1 MRENCQTYHRG
12 IAYGKFTCIQ
22 VDIVTKVRAMQA
34 KLLTDEDFR
43 NIAAFHTVT
52 EVAAYL
58 KEHPGYRNVLADMD
72 ENRLHRGEIEKLLV
86 QSLYSDYTR
95 LLPFF
100 RNGSEKI
107 PGALSEALRDESDQL
122 LSAYCIQPLS
132 EAF

>member
-1 MRENCQTYHRG
+1 MGNLL
-12 IAYGKFTCIQ
+12 AYSG
-22 VDIVTKVRAMQA
+22 IVTKVRAMQA
-34 KLLTDEDFR
+34 KLLTDEDFQ

-95 LLPFF
+95 LYRFS
-100 RNGSEKI
+100 GM
-107 PGALSEALRDESDQL
+107 DQKKFLDSTTIRSL
-122 LSAYCIQPLS
+122 LIWIIRKYSSTNIRISPS
-132 EAF
+132 IN

>member
-1 MRENCQTYHRG
+1 MGNLL
-12 IAYGKFTCIQ
+12 AYSG
-22 VDIVTKVRAMQA
+22 IVTKVRAMQA

-95 LLPFF
+95 LYRLSME
-100 RNGSEKI
+100 RSEY
-107 PGALSEALRDESDQL
+107 LSKNIFL
-122 LSAYCIQPLS
+122 
-132 EAF
+132 

>member
-1 MRENCQTYHRG
+1 MGNLL
-12 IAYGKFTCIQ
+12 AYSG
-22 VDIVTKVRAMQA
+22 IVTKVRAMQA
-34 KLLTDEDFR
+34 KLLTDEDFQ

-95 LLPFF
+95 LYRFSGTGCA
-100 RNGSEKI
+100 GSKRTVI
-107 PGALSEALRDESDQL
+107 PPTCR
-122 LSAYCIQPLS
+122 
-132 EAF
+132 

>member
-1 MRENCQTYHRG
+1 MGNLL
-12 IAYGKFTCIQ
+12 AYSG
-22 VDIVTKVRAMQA
+22 IVTKVRAMQA

-72 ENRLHRGEIEKLLV
+72 ENHLHRGEIEKLLV
-86 QSLYSDYTR
+86 QSLYSDYT
-95 LLPFF
+95 PFF

>member
-1 MRENCQTYHRG
+1 MGNLL
-12 IAYGKFTCIQ
+12 AYSG
-22 VDIVTKVRAMQA
+22 IVTKVRAMQA
-34 KLLTDEDFR
+34 KLLTDEDFQ

-95 LLPFF
+95 LYRFPEW
-100 RNGSEKI
+100 SEKI

>member
-1 MRENCQTYHRG
+1 MGNLL
-12 IAYGKFTCIQ
+12 AYSG
-22 VDIVTKVRAMQA
+22 IVTKVRAMQA
-34 KLLTDEDFR
+34 KLLTDEDFQ

-58 KEHPGYRNVLADMD
+58 KEHPDIGM
-72 ENRLHRGEIEKLLV
+72 
-86 QSLYSDYTR
+86 SLQIWTR
-95 LLPFF
+95 TVFTAVRSRSFLCSHFTVIIHACTVFPEWI
-100 RNGSEKI
+100 RKI

>member
-1 MRENCQTYHRG
+1 
-12 IAYGKFTCIQ
+12 
-22 VDIVTKVRAMQA
+22 MQA

-86 QSLYSDYTR
+86 QSHFTVIIHACTVFPEWIRKNSWS
-95 LLPFF
+95 F
-100 RNGSEKI
+100 I
-107 PGALSEALRDESDQL
+107 
-122 LSAYCIQPLS
+122 
-132 EAF
+132 

>member
-1 MRENCQTYHRG
+1 MGNLL
-12 IAYGKFTCIQ
+12 AYSG
-22 VDIVTKVRAMQA
+22 IVTKVRAMQA
-34 KLLTDEDFR
+34 KLLTDEDFQ

-95 LLPFF
+95 LYRFS
-100 RNGSEKI
+100 GMDQEKI

>member
-1 MRENCQTYHRG
+1 MGNLL
-12 IAYGKFTCIQ
+12 AYSG
-22 VDIVTKVRAMQA
+22 IVTKVRAMQA
-34 KLLTDEDFR
+34 KLLTDEDFQ

-95 LLPFF
+95 LYRFS
-100 RNGSEKI
+100 GM
-107 PGALSEALRDESDQL
+107 DQKKFLELYLKRSYLIIMKSL
-122 LSAYCIQPLS
+122 LIWIIRKYSSTNIRISPS
-132 EAF
+132 IN